1 MAEAKSKFVFP
12 KSLAA
17 CADLIHE
24 VHTRRAE
31 AQRVADAI
39 EEEEKALRAHIIKMM
54 PKDSTGISGKLARV
68 TLVQNTVVRVDDWPT
83 LYRFIG
89 ETGSYDL
96 LQRRV
101 SDKAVKDRWE
111 LQKVVPGVSPFS
123 VTNLSINQLKG

>member
-1 MAEAKSKFVFP
+1 MAEAKFKFP

-17 CADLIHE
+17 CADLLHE
-24 VHTRRAE
+24 VRTRRLE

-39 EEEEKALRAHIIKMM
+39 EDEEKALKAYIIKSM

-68 TLVQNTVVRVDDWPT
+68 TIVPTIVVQVLDWPA
-83 LYRFIG
+83 LYRYITKNDAF
-89 ETGSYDL
+89 DL

-111 LQKVVPGVSPFS
+111 QKKVIPGVGPFP
-123 VTNLSINQLKG
+123 VDTLSINQLKG

>member
-1 MAEAKSKFVFP
+1 
-12 KSLAA
+12 
-17 CADLIHE
+17 
-24 VHTRRAE
+24 
-31 AQRVADAI
+31 
-39 EEEEKALRAHIIKMM
+39 MM